1 MQAQSILPT
10 PVVNEVEGAGSFF
23 GSCQVAANEFSAM
36 LADAVEQFHATGSAP
51 KSQVQQM
58 LEALLGEEGAQA
70 YQDFVKML
78 GKDSSEKDTLADIA
92 KSADDSEG
100 DETID
105 AQALMLAIQ
114 QLLVQLEQ
122 KWNVTGNSDE
132 TDDDADDLPTNPAT
146 AFFATGDQLKL
157 LENLR
162 SLLAGLQSL
171 ANVDGSQVTPADGSQ
186 ATPADAVLSTVGV
199 QANSA
204 NLVTL
209 PAGVEVK
216 GELSPDDVT
225 EAQES
230 VNALIEKMNAA
241 KSAVSLPEKAV
252 SASEETSD
260 SDTDSSADD
269 GAKNA
274 HSAASPVHELETE
287 TRVHWD
293 GSKLQIDVVDSRTGT
308 KLHSSATTPY
318 ADMASRIQEFDVV
331 RQVAEKVR
339 FLAHDGTQSMSM
351 RLNPEELGS
360 VDLRIV
366 MKQGEMQIHA
376 RVESEVAQRALE
388 SNAGLLREGLEKQ
401 NIVLDRLEVSVERKS
416 DGQSTGWAQ
425 EGSGKSSD
433 EERRKSR
440 RAGSSSR
447 DQVLAVSVQRG
458 AADTGRRLGYNTMEY
473 LA

>member
-1 MQAQSILPT
+1 MQAQSIMPT

-23 GSCQVAANEFSAM
+23 GSCQVAANVFSAM
-36 LADAVEQFHATGSAP
+36 LADAVEQFHATGCAP

-58 LEALLGEEGAQA
+58 LEALLGDEGAQV

-78 GKDSSEKDTLADIA
+78 DKDSSESDSLADIG
-92 KSADDSEG
+92 KST
-100 DETID
+100 DETDEDGTID

-132 TDDDADDLPTNPAT
+132 TDAVVDDDLPSNPAT

-162 SLLAGLQSL
+162 SLLADLQSL
-171 ANVDGSQVTPADGSQ
+171 VNAANGQTQSSDEVLPSDGMVANV
-186 ATPADAVLSTVGV
+186 
-199 QANSA
+199 A
-204 NLVTL
+204 NLAAL
-209 PAGVEVK
+209 PAGTEVK
-216 GELSPDDVT
+216 GEISADDVAD
-225 EAQES
+225 AQDS
-230 VNALIEKMNAA
+230 VNALIEKLTAA
-241 KSAVSLPEKAV
+241 KSTASLPEKIA
-252 SASEETSD
+252 SASEDTAN
-260 SDTDSSADD
+260 SDTNSSDDD

-274 HSAASPVHELETE
+274 HSASGSVSELETE

-293 GSKLQIDVVDSRTGT
+293 GSKLHIDVVDSRTGT

-339 FLAHDGTQSMSM
+339 FLAHDGSQSMSM

-366 MKQGEMQIHA
+366 LKQGEMQIHA

-416 DGQSTGWAQ
+416 EGQSTGWAQ

-447 DQVLAVSVQRG
+447 DQVLAVSVPRG
-458 AADTGRRLGYNTMEY
+458 DADTGRRLGYNTMEY

>member
-1 MQAQSILPT
+1 MQVQSVLPT

-78 GKDSSEKDTLADIA
+78 GKDSSEDDSLADIA
-92 KSADDSEG
+92 KSADEAGGTDGEG
-100 DETID
+100 AID

-122 KWNVTGNSDE
+122 KWNVAGNSEETDE
-132 TDDDADDLPTNPAT
+132 TAADDLPNNPAT

-162 SLLAGLQSL
+162 SLLADLQSL
-171 ANVDGSQVTPADGSQ
+171 VNAANGQTQSSDEVLPSDGTVANV
-186 ATPADAVLSTVGV
+186 
-199 QANSA
+199 A
-204 NLVTL
+204 NLVAL
-209 PAGVEVK
+209 PAGTEVI
-216 GELSPDDVT
+216 GDVSADDVA
-225 EAQES
+225 EAQDS
-230 VNALIEKMNAA
+230 VNALIEKLTAA
-241 KSAVSLPEKAV
+241 KSAASLPEKTV
-252 SASEETSD
+252 SVGEDTANGDTNSSD
-260 SDTDSSADD
+260 DD

-274 HSAASPVHELETE
+274 HSASGSVSELETE

-293 GSKLQIDVVDSRTGT
+293 GSKLHIDVVDSRTGT

-339 FLAHDGTQSMSM
+339 FLAHDGSQSMSM

-366 MKQGEMQIHA
+366 LKQGEMQIHA

-416 DGQSTGWAQ
+416 EGQSTGWAQ

-458 AADTGRRLGYNTMEY
+458 DADTGRRLGYNTMEY

>member
-100 DETID
+100 DEAID

-132 TDDDADDLPTNPAT
+132 SDDAANDLPSNPAT

-162 SLLAGLQSL
+162 SLLAGLQAL
-171 ANVDGSQVTPADGSQ
+171 ANADGSQ
-186 ATPADAVLSTVGV
+186 TTPADAVLSTVGV

-274 HSAASPVHELETE
+274 HSAASPVNELETE

-458 AADTGRRLGYNTMEY
+458 DADTGRRLGYNTMEY

>member
-1 MQAQSILPT
+1 MQVQSVLPT

-78 GKDSSEKDTLADIA
+78 GKDSSEDDSLADIA
-92 KSADDSEG
+92 KSADEADGTDGEG
-100 DETID
+100 TID
-105 AQALMLAIQ
+105 VQALMLAIQ

-122 KWNVTGNSDE
+122 KWNLTGNSDE
-132 TDDDADDLPTNPAT
+132 TDDVADGQSNNPTT

-162 SLLAGLQSL
+162 SLLADLQSL
-171 ANVDGSQVTPADGSQ
+171 VNAANGQAQSSDEVLSPDGTVANV
-186 ATPADAVLSTVGV
+186 
-199 QANSA
+199 A
-204 NLVTL
+204 NLVAL
-209 PAGVEVK
+209 PAVTEVI
-216 GELSPDDVT
+216 GEVSADDVA
-225 EAQES
+225 EAQDS
-230 VNALIEKMNAA
+230 VNALIEKMIAA
-241 KSAVSLPEKAV
+241 KSAVSLPDKAV
-252 SASEETSD
+252 SASEDTSD
-260 SDTDSSADD
+260 SDTDSSEDD

-274 HSAASPVHELETE
+274 HSASGSVSELETE

-293 GSKLQIDVVDSRTGT
+293 GSKLHIDVVDSRTGT

-339 FLAHDGTQSMSM
+339 FLTHDGTQSMSM

-366 MKQGEMQIHA
+366 LKQGEMQIHA

-416 DGQSTGWAQ
+416 DGQNTGWAQ

-440 RAGSSSR
+440 RADSSSR
-447 DQVLAVSVQRG
+447 DQVLAVSVPRG
-458 AADTGRRLGYNTMEY
+458 DADTGRRLGYNTMEY